1 MNDLKKY
8 IICLISLI
16 PIEFVC
22 LIVDYKK
29 GISLFYILLVV
40 ISIGIGLFIKN
51 YKSYILVLIS
61 RLIGTILSVICSH
74 LFINTYASSGYFKPF
89 TAFGYAIFLGI
100 ISQIL
105 ILITIGLIY
114 VFKPRRK

>member
-1 MNDLKKY
+1 M
-8 IICLISLI
+8 
-16 PIEFVC
+16 
-22 LIVDYKK
+22 
-29 GISLFYILLVV
+29 V

-89 TAFGYAIFLGI
+89 TAFGYTIFFRDYIPNLDFNNNRI
-100 ISQIL
+100 NLCI
-105 ILITIGLIY
+105 
-114 VFKPRRK
+114 

>member
-1 MNDLKKY
+1 M
-8 IICLISLI
+8 
-16 PIEFVC
+16 
-22 LIVDYKK
+22 
-29 GISLFYILLVV
+29 V

-89 TAFGYAIFLGI
+89 TAFGYAIFRDYIPNLDFNNNRI
-100 ISQIL
+100 NLCI
-105 ILITIGLIY
+105 
-114 VFKPRRK
+114 

>member
-1 MNDLKKY
+1 MNNLTKY

-74 LFINTYASSGYFKPF
+74 LFINTYAASGYFKPF